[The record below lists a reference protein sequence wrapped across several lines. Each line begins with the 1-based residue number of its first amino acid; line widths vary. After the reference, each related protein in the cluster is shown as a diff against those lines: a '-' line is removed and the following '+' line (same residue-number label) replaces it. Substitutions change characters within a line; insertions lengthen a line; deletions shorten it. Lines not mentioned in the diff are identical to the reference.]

1 MIAFFVVGFFMAV
14 QALAYNGYASID
26 QSKIMEDFE
35 DAIDL
40 NKDGKIDAMDG
51 KIAFQRLNKI
61 LSFNIPAG
69 GGFTA
74 GLLYGL
80 KN

>member
-1 MIAFFVVGFFMAV
+1 MGV
-14 QALAYNGYASID
+14 QALAYHGYANID
-26 QSKIMEDFE
+26 QGKIMEDFE
-35 DAIDL
+35 DVIDL
-40 NKDGKIDAMDG
+40 NKDGRIDAEDG
-51 KIAFQRLNKI
+51 KLAFQRLNKA
-61 LSFNIPAG
+61 LTFNMPAG